1 MYGVSL
7 FGKLRLKILGCS
19 MSFLAMEEAL
29 FDAMKQ
35 NFLSQ
40 IIESM
45 DYSRDITDEEIK
57 DLIDLVLEK
66 DASMNLWRVSY
77 RIQLSRELYNSL
89 RGWDVLQQLLDR
101 DDITEIMVNDYDKIF
116 VEREGKLE
124 RSPVKFESEEKLRD
138 VIGRMVSKCNRQVN
152 DASPIVDARLL
163 TGERINVVLPPVA
176 VGGAV
181 LTIRK
186 FSPKMTD
193 MEKLIQL
200 GSLTKEMADF
210 LASLVRAGYNILI
223 SGGTGSGKTTLLGAL
238 SAFIPKDERVIT
250 IEDSAELQIQGVS
263 NLVRLETRN
272 ANLEGSHEITVQDLL
287 RTALRMRPTRIIVGE
302 VRGKEAAD
310 LMQCLNTGHAGSM
323 STGHANSAK
332 DMLSRL
338 EMMVLMGL
346 DIPLSAIRAQI
357 VSGVEIVVH
366 LGRLSDGSRKVL
378 EICEVVGMEDEG
390 IVLNRLFGFKETY
403 KREGKVVQGEFEKE
417 NDLRHNSK
425 LHLFEKFVPEG
436 IVY

>member
-1 MYGVSL
+1 
-7 FGKLRLKILGCS
+7 

-101 DDITEIMVNDYDKIF
+101 DDITEIMVNGYDKIF

-378 EICEVVGMEDEG
+378 EICEVVGMEGEG
-390 IVLNRLFGFKETY
+390 IALNRLFGFKETY

-436 IVY
+436 IVC